1 LLEGKTLS
9 YSLPL
14 AVYIAKG
21 NFYAWAKYLQTTDT
35 SSAAEFTSVSD
46 ITFRWDGE
54 KVAIA
59 LDRANYEV
67 SYVIVVLN
75 KDGTLYGAYREN
87 TLLRGKVFP
96 GGMIFDSSNTIT
108 LALDTAPTG
117 LSTRRQAVINRF
129 SVA

>member
-1 LLEGKTLS
+1 MLEGKTLS

-59 LDRANYEV
+59 LDRANYDV

-87 TLLRGKVFP
+87 TLLRGKVFA
-96 GGMIFDSSNTIT
+96 GGMIFDLSNTIT

>member
-59 LDRANYEV
+59 LDRANYDV

-87 TLLRGKVFP
+87 TLLRGKVFA

>member
-59 LDRANYEV
+59 LDRANYDL

-75 KDGTLYGAYREN
+75 KDGTLNGAYREN
-87 TLLRGKVFP
+87 TLLRGKVFA